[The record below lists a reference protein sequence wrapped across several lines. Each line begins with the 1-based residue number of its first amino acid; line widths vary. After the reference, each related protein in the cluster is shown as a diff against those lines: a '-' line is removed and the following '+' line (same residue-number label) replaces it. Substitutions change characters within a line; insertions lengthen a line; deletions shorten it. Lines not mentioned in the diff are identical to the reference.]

1 MTEVR
6 HISGVVLRNDKD
18 QFLLVQEGKPSA
30 YGLWNLPAGHVDPG
44 ETLLDAAVREARE
57 ETGYEVRIVSETPL
71 VDFYD
76 AKIERHFH
84 IYRANV
90 TGGELMVNGTE
101 ILSAEWLSFQT
112 IQTLHLAGK
121 LRAPFVYTAIEQCN
135 TLENQ

>member
-1 MTEVR
+1 MTDIR
-6 HISGVVLRNDKD
+6 HISGVVLRNDAG

-76 AKIERHFH
+76 TKIALHFH
-84 IYRANV
+84 VYRAEII
-90 TGGELMVNGTE
+90 GGKLSVDGTE
-101 ILSAEWLSFQT
+101 ILSAQWLSFQEVHA
-112 IQTLHLAGK
+112 LNDASK
-121 LRAPFVYTAIEQCN
+121 LRTPFVYNAIQQCS
-135 TLENQ
+135 TQEGA